1 MSRSPRLLLAAV
13 AIGLVAVLTGS
24 LTYATFSS
32 STSSP
37 GNSFAAGTVIVA
49 DNDAGVAM
57 LSLSSALP
65 GTTDTG
71 CIRVTY
77 SGSLDANLRLYAT
90 VSGSLAPYLTLTVT
104 RGTDAAPSFDSC
116 GSFTPDVTNYVG
128 AGAGVVYSG
137 LLSAYPTS
145 YAAGVVDPSSGLVE
159 TWTSGEARSYRLSIS
174 LNNNSAAQG
183 LSATAAFSW
192 EARNL

>member
-1 MSRSPRLLLAAV
+1 MARTPRLLLAAV
-13 AIGLVAVLTGS
+13 VIGLVSVLTGS

-32 STSSP
+32 STASS
-37 GNSFAAGTVIVA
+37 GNSFAAGTVDVA

-57 LSLSSALP
+57 LSLSSAQP
-65 GTTDTG
+65 GATDTG

-77 SGSLDANLRLYAT
+77 SGSLDANLRLHAT

-104 RGTDAAPSFDSC
+104 RGTDASPSFDSC
-116 GSFTPDVTNYVG
+116 ASFTPDATDYVG

-145 YAAGVVDPSSGLVE
+145 YAAGVVDPPSGPVE

-174 LNNNSAAQG
+174 LNNDNAAQG